1 MLRISLILVIEEK
14 FEKKKIAEVNS
25 LGTPYDVSS
34 LMHYG
39 PYAFG
44 IGKMTIKA
52 KDPAKQHLI
61 GQAKGFSRTDIQ
73 QINLMYRDECSKR
86 TKNL

>member
-1 MLRISLILVIEEK
+1 MEEN

-44 IGKMTIKA
+44 IDQMTIKA

-61 GQAKGFSRTDIQ
+61 G
-73 QINLMYRDECSKR
+73 
-86 TKNL
+86 